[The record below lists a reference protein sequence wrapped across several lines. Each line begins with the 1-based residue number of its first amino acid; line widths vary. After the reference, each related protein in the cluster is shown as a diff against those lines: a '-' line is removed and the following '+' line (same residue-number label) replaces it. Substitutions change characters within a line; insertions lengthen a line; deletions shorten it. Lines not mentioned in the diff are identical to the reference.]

1 MGSDYKVLENT
12 YVPIIAKSHDSQG
25 TVTWQSKSGQ
35 KYISANSNANTPLL
49 FDPGYKTAG
58 KLSHETGSYYLQTS
72 CSQRGSCAG
81 GCRCND
87 CPQQFGTNE
96 DMETAGGG
104 VDLFKKVANGLGKA
118 AVAAKKGMVAAS
130 AAAQKGIAA
139 AKNAHEK
146 GKQVLEAAKHAAK
159 AFNDKHTELKEKGNS
174 AAEVHEG
181 TKAHQENLQ
190 KVINDANQALEDL
203 ETTHKDDISEEEKT
217 RIENI
222 KPELRT
228 VVSEL
233 TQLLEKARAHKEK
246 ESG

>member
-96 DMETAGGG
+96 DMETASQAT
-104 VDLFKKVANGLGKA
+104 DLFRKVANVAGKA
-118 AVAAKKGMVAAS
+118 AVAAKKGLEAAS
-130 AAAQKGIAA
+130 AAAQKGIEA
-139 AKNAHEK
+139 AKKAHET
-146 GKQVLEAAKHAAK
+146 GKKVLEAAKHGVK
-159 AFNDKHTELKEKGNS
+159 AFNDKKAELKQAGHS
-174 AAEVHEG
+174 AADVHEG
-181 TKAHQENLQ
+181 TKEHREHLQ
-190 KVINDANQALEDL
+190 KCINDANKTLADL
-203 ETTHKDDISEEEKT
+203 ETSEKDQDISEEEKIKNQ
-217 RIENI
+217 RIQD
-222 KPELRT
+222 ELRK
-228 VVSEL
+228 VVSEISE
-233 TQLLEKARAHKEK
+233 LLVKAAAEA
-246 ESG
+246 GP